1 MKRERILKPRKII
14 NYVEPLEERMQ
25 KVDIVLNKIREAAME
40 NEQMRICNAL
50 KKQDEESGLTFKMEP
65 VFDNLCHFRKADL
78 IKEMTAKVL
87 QEIREDLDDWMII
100 Y

>member
-25 KVDIVLNKIREAAME
+25 KVDIVLNKIREAAE
-40 NEQMRICNAL
+40 KNEVKRISEAW
-50 KKQDEESGLTFKMEP
+50 KKQDEESVVTFKAEP
-65 VFDNLCHFRKADL
+65 VFDQLDCYRELEL
-78 IKEMTAKVL
+78 IEEMTAKVL
-87 QEIREDLDDWMII
+87 QEIREDLDDWMMC